1 MKKFVFSMQ
10 KILDLRNFELDQAEA
25 ELGKVNAEIAR
36 VNNGLKEIAYEHVKY
51 SHYADE
57 SRDFSIH
64 SQTQAYFVLLEQKK
78 EAYLAELAQLE
89 AIAEEKRAIV
99 RECMQ
104 KVKVLDKLKERKL
117 QAWKDENQK
126 KEEMSTD
133 DVVTAQS
140 YRKAQ
145 SEQAVG

>member
-1 MKKFVFSMQ
+1 
-10 KILDLRNFELDQAEA
+10 
-25 ELGKVNAEIAR
+25 
-36 VNNGLKEIAYEHVKY
+36 
-51 SHYADE
+51 
-57 SRDFSIH
+57 
-64 SQTQAYFVLLEQKK
+64 
-78 EAYLAELAQLE
+78 
-89 AIAEEKRAIV
+89 
-99 RECMQ
+99 MQ
-104 KVKVLDKLKERKL
+104 KVKVLDKLKEKKL